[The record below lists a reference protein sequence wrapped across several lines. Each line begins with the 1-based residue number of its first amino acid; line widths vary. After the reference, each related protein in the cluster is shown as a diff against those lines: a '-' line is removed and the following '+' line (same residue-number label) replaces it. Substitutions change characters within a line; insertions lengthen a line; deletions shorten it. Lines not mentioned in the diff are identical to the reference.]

1 MTTPS
6 PVPAPRTMMMI
17 GPPPHRSPCPVEQVE
32 DDFPVLTLQQQQN
45 EMTFNQNQNE
55 IENESS
61 GVSSAKSDDT
71 PQFSHQVIT

>member
-1 MTTPS
+1 MNTPS

-32 DDFPVLTLQQQQN
+32 DDLQQEHLNKTTLKQN
-45 EMTFNQNQNE
+45 RNE
-55 IENESS
+55 FENESS

-71 PQFSHQVIT
+71 PQFSHQVI